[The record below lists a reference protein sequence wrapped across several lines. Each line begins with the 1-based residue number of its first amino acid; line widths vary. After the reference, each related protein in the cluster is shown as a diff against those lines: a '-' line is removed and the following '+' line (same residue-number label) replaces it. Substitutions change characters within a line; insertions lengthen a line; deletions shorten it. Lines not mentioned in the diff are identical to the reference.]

1 MAPWVQWVLLFLTL
15 AALAS
20 LITHIVLF
28 LIKSAILIKSAS
40 SGQRLKT
47 YIVRTVAS
55 SVALIML
62 AWWTATAW
70 KNSWEPQDWGDDM
83 LDDFLPGSPMQTM
96 LATSS

>member
-1 MAPWVQWVLLFLTL
+1 MAAWVQWVLLFLTL

-20 LITHIVLF
+20 LITHIVL
-28 LIKSAILIKSAS
+28 LIKRAS